1 MGVANDGGKK
11 ETIMIHLDG
20 ELARDFL
27 AESRDRLLSA
37 DEDLL
42 SMEQESVQADEE
54 LLNRV
59 FEDVHWIHAG
69 AAVFDL
75 LKIGDLAHKTET
87 ALSIMRSHKAIST
100 PEGIRIL
107 RGATDRLRD
116 LIQNPAA
123 SNQADIQ
130 EITAALSGLIG
141 AGHLASP
148 PRPDGT
154 QIQVL
159 LVEDDFSSRLVLQTF
174 LSKYGECH
182 VAVNGLEAV
191 DAFRSALQ
199 RGRRYDLICM
209 DIMMPELDGRQALRQ
224 IRDLEKEFGILS
236 TAGAKIIMTTA
247 VDDLKEVGR
256 CFHELCDSYLIKPID
271 LATLLV
277 KMKSYQLVQ

>member
-1 MGVANDGGKK
+1 
-11 ETIMIHLDG
+11 MIHLDG

-37 DEDLL
+37 EEDLL
-42 SMEQESVQADEE
+42 SMEQESTQGDEE

-59 FEDVHWIHAG
+59 FQDVHWIHAG

-75 LKIGDLAHKTET
+75 MKIGDLAHKTET

-100 PEGIRIL
+100 PDGIRIL

-123 SNQADIQ
+123 SNQADI
-130 EITAALSGLIG
+130 EEVTTALTGLIG
-141 AGHLASP
+141 VGHSASP

-154 QIQVL
+154 RIRVL

-182 VAVNGLEAV
+182 VAVNGREAV
-191 DAFRSALQ
+191 DAFRSTLEHGQ
-199 RGRRYDLICM
+199 RYDLICM
-209 DIMMPELDGRQALRQ
+209 DIMMPEMDGHAAVKEIRAL
-224 IRDLEKEFGILS
+224 EEA
-236 TAGAKIIMTTA
+236 AGTSCSQRVKIMMTTA
-247 VDDLKEVGR
+247 LDDVGNVTQS
-256 CFHELCDSYLIKPID
+256 LVGTCDAYLIKPID
-271 LATLLV
+271 RAKLLDHI
-277 KMKSYQLVQ
+277 KALRLL

>member
-1 MGVANDGGKK
+1 MGVANDGGIK

-37 DEDLL
+37 EEDLL
-42 SMEQESVQADEE
+42 SMEQETAQGDEE

-59 FEDVHWIHAG
+59 FQDVHWIHAG

-100 PEGIRIL
+100 PAGIRIL

-130 EITAALSGLIG
+130 EVTAALTGLIG
-141 AGHLASP
+141 MG
-148 PRPDGT
+148 RPTRPEET
-154 QIQVL
+154 QIRAL

-182 VAVNGLEAV
+182 VAVNGREAV
-191 DAFRSALQ
+191 DAFRSALEHGQ
-199 RGRRYDLICM
+199 RYDLICM

-224 IRDLEKEFGILS
+224 IRDLEEKFGIVS
-236 TAGAKIIMTTA
+236 TSGAKIIMTTA
-247 VDDLKEVGR
+247 VNDVKEVGR
-256 CFHELCDSYLIKPID
+256 CFHELCDSYLVKPID
-271 LATLLV
+271 LATLLGQ
-277 KMKSYQLVQ
+277 MKSYQLVQ

>member
-1 MGVANDGGKK
+1 
-11 ETIMIHLDG
+11 MIHLDG

-37 DEDLL
+37 EEDLL
-42 SMEQESVQADEE
+42 SMEQESMQGDEE

-59 FEDVHWIHAG
+59 FQDVHWIHAG

-75 LKIGDLAHKTET
+75 MKIGDLAHKTET

-100 PEGIRIL
+100 PDGIRIL

-123 SNQADIQ
+123 SNQADI
-130 EITAALSGLIG
+130 EEVTTALTGLIG
-141 AGHLASP
+141 VGHSASP

-154 QIQVL
+154 RIRVL

-182 VAVNGLEAV
+182 VAVNGREAV
-191 DAFRSALQ
+191 DAFRSTLEHGQ
-199 RGRRYDLICM
+199 RYDLICM

-224 IRDLEKEFGILS
+224 VRDLEKEFGILS

-247 VDDLKEVGR
+247 MNDVKEVGR
-256 CFHELCDSYLIKPID
+256 CFHELCDSYLVKPID
-271 LATLLV
+271 LATLLSQ
-277 KMKSYQLVQ
+277 MKSYQLLQ